1 MPQSLACV
9 DLHFIFSTK
18 NRASFLSDAWRREL
32 HAYAATVLQNL
43 GCYPDIINSMP
54 DHVHILAGLGRG
66 NSMSDV
72 VKDVKTATSHWI
84 KARHSQFHDFAWQNG
99 YAVFAVSAS
108 NVKEVREYIINQAE
122 HHKAR
127 SFQDEYRAFLDRHG
141 VKFDE
146 RYVWD

>member
-18 NRASFLSDAWRREL
+18 NRAAFLSDAWRPEL
-32 HAYAATVLQNL
+32 HAYAATMLQNL
-43 GCYPDIINSMP
+43 GCYPKIINSMP
-54 DHVHILAGLGRG
+54 DHVHILAGLGRI

-72 VKDVKTATSHWI
+72 VRDVKTATSHWI

-108 NVKEVREYIINQAE
+108 NVKEVREYIVNQPSTT
-122 HHKAR
+122 R
-127 SFQDEYRAFLDRHG
+127 SGRFRTNIAPFWTGTE
-141 VKFDE
+141 
-146 RYVWD
+146 